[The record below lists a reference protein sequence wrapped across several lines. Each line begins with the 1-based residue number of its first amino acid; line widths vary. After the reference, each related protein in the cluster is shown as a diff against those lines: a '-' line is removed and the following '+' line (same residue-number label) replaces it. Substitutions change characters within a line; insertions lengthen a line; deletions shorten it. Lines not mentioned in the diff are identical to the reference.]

1 MTNEPTDLTTHV
13 LIQIRD
19 SIAKLDAN
27 LSARL
32 DQTNARIDHY
42 LKLAGEAAREH
53 EQWLRD
59 HDVRIKR
66 LEGHPPRRRPDG
78 PPRRR

>member
-1 MTNEPTDLTTHV
+1 MTNEPTELTTRV
-13 LIQIRD
+13 LVEIRD
-19 SIAKLDAN
+19 EVGKLN
-27 LSARL
+27 KRL
-32 DQTNARIDHY
+32 DNY

-53 EQWLRD
+53 EEWLRD

>member
-1 MTNEPTDLTTHV
+1 MTNEPTDLTTRV
-13 LIQIRD
+13 LVAIR
-19 SIAKLDAN
+19 AEVGN
-27 LSARL
+27 LNKRL
-32 DQTNARIDHY
+32 DNHLR
-42 LKLAGEAAREH
+42 LAGEAAREH
-53 EQWLRD
+53 EEWLRD